1 MNLNDIKLKRKE
13 LNIIAKNTGIED
25 PHKISTN
32 DLMKTL
38 IRHHNL
44 SKEDPIYTL
53 LKSEKNLLE
62 DNYMNYINI
71 VTDDRIKGKIN
82 NIRLALIKLGNI
94 LTENDRERI
103 KEELYVTEKRQNL
116 PNAQKDRIYNYLIE
130 IATAL
135 DKTEA
140 YKYHNYDDLDY
151 FGIRDIENLFDN
163 IDDLDYYKPILTK
176 NK

>member
-53 LKSEKNLLE
+53 LKSKKNLLE

-103 KEELYVTEKRQNL
+103 TEELYVTEKRQNL
-116 PNAQKDRIYNYLIE
+116 PNAL
-130 IATAL
+130 ATAL

-140 YKYHNYDDLDY
+140 YKYHNYDDIDY
-151 FGIRDIENLFDN
+151 FGIRDIENSFDN